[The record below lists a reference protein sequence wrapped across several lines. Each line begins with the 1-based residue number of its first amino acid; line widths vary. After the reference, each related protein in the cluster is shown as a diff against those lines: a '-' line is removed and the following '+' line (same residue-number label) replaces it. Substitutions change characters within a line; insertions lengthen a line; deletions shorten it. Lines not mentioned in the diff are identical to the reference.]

1 MTTIGSTFPKSVDFK
16 RPTTNSFA
24 FTEMKPLPYNTRKSP
39 RNGRLSVSAESY
51 IQEKNNPTLKAEME
65 KARANLFADFSG
77 KADSLSQ
84 LRLLRGMSQTSLA
97 SIIGTS
103 QSHIAKI
110 EAGLLDIKFSTASN
124 IADALAISLDTLKP
138 LITMQKVAEAHTKTT
153 VSAS

>member
-1 MTTIGSTFPKSVDFK
+1 MTTIGFTFPKSDDFK
-16 RPTTNSFA
+16 RPTTNGFA
-24 FTEMKPLPYNTRKSP
+24 FTEMKPLPYSTRRSP
-39 RNGRLSVSAESY
+39 RNGRLSVSAENFL
-51 IQEKNNPTLKAEME
+51 QEKNNPILKAEME
-65 KARANLFADFSG
+65 KARANLFADFSK

-84 LRLLRGMSQTSLA
+84 LRLSRGMSQTSLA

-124 IADALAISLDTLKP
+124 IADALAVSLDVLKP
-138 LITMQKVAEAHTKTT
+138 FITLQKVSEAHTKTI